1 MAHDQDHI
9 SRIKHIGLPPESE
22 ALRDEIFTPQG
33 WALAETHIVT
43 LLLAASVETSHAA
56 SLHCFEHTL

>member
-22 ALRDEIFTPQG
+22 ALG
-33 WALAETHIVT
+33 WALAETHIAT
-43 LLLAASVETSHAA
+43 LLFAASVETSHAA